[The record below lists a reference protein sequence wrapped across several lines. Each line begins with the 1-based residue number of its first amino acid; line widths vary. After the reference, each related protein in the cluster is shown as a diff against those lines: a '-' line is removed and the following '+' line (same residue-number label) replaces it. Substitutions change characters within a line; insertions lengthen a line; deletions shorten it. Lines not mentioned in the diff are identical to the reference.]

1 MVGTRGERSEGA
13 GGGDPDGSAGG
24 AGARPRGIG
33 ERSEGAVG
41 EDPDGSA
48 GGARPRGIDPGDRAK
63 QERRRQ
69 ILSAAKA
76 VFAEAGY
83 HGASIHAIIERA
95 QIARGTFYLYFESK
109 AAVFDSIL
117 DQAMADLRARLHR
130 IEVDAPGAPP
140 PQVQLRDQV
149 VATLDYIVSDR
160 PLATLLLSAGHTPD
174 VDASER
180 LEMFFTEVRDLLRR
194 ALETGMEIG
203 LVRRCQAELVAAAML
218 GMTRGVIE
226 LLVRQAVTSHVD
238 EAVSEMLMVALR
250 GVLA

>member
-1 MVGTRGERSEGA
+1 VTIDERSPEA
-13 GGGDPDGSAGG
+13 GSGSSDGSAGG
-24 AGARPRGIG
+24 A
-33 ERSEGAVG
+33 
-41 EDPDGSA
+41 
-48 GGARPRGIDPGDRAK
+48 ARPRGIDAGDRAK

-130 IEVDAPGAPP
+130 IEVGDPDAPP
-140 PQVQLRDQV
+140 PQAQLRDQV
-149 VATLDYIVSDR
+149 IATLEYIVNDR

-203 LVRRCQAELVAAAML
+203 LLRKCQPELVAAAML

-226 LLVRQAVTSHVD
+226 LLVRRTDKAPVD
-238 EAVSEMLMVALR
+238 EVVGEMLLIALR